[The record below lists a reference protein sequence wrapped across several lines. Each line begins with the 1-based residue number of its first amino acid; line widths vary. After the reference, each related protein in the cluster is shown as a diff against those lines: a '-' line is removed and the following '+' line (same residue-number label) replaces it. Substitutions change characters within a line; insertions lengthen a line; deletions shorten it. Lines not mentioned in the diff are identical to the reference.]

1 MTTLTKN
8 KIKLDVCKITDT
20 FITVCGSSTSFANIQ
35 LAQPIDFL
43 NLKSQI
49 QELSRIAK
57 IKNCK
62 VKGKNKALSLIKTNS
77 DSYIEIYDA
86 YLKLYNH
93 HKLLIEAKV
102 KKGIYSPTCDDQEL
116 NEIYAIRNKI
126 STMWYRSSLLSQMRE
141 LNSRVIDFNE
151 RLNEETCSLTMVNI
165 G

>member
-8 KIKLDVCKITDT
+8 KIKLDVCEITEN

-35 LAQPIDFL
+35 LAQPIDLL
-43 NLKSQI
+43 NIKSKI
-49 QELSRIAK
+49 KELSRIAK

-62 VKGKNKALSLIKTNS
+62 VKGKNKALSFIKINS
-77 DSYIEIYDA
+77 DSYIELYDS

-93 HKLLIEAKV
+93 HKSLIEAKV
-102 KKGIYSPTCDDQEL
+102 EKGIYLPTCDDAEL

-126 STMWYRSSLLSQMRE
+126 STMWYRSSLLSRMRE
-141 LNSRVIDFNE
+141 LNHRVIDFAE
-151 RLNEETCSLTMVNI
+151 RLNDENSSLTMVNI